1 MYSKLH
7 YANIFRNKQYTNF
20 AFQYLNDATQYSANT
35 FSRKKRKEKP
45 LKQSTSESIFLAIV
59 LHIDEQI

>member
-7 YANIFRNKQYTNF
+7 YASIFRNKQYTNF
-20 AFQYLNDATQYSANT
+20 ATRYSANT